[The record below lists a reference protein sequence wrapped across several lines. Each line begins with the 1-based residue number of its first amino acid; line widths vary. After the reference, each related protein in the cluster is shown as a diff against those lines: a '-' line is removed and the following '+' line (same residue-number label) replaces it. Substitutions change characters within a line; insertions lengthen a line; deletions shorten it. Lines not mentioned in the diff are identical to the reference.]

1 MESEPGVINP
11 LDSIWALL
19 RMSPAF
25 LLRDAHHAMHD
36 IFFCT
41 FLQVYIP
48 HESDITIVS
57 K

>member
-25 LLRDAHHAMHD
+25 LLRDAHHATHD
-36 IFFCT
+36 IF
-41 FLQVYIP
+41 LLRI
-48 HESDITIVS
+48 SDVF
-57 K
+57 